1 MIVIIVILIIAA
13 ALAIYFIQGKSY
25 EKSINSQVES
35 LGGQVIS
42 IERTIVDNGPFFIRG
57 KGNSIYRFEY
67 TIDDERK
74 EGWVRFVSLLGPDW
88 KM

>member
-42 IERTIVDNGPFFIRG
+42 I
-57 KGNSIYRFEY
+57 
-67 TIDDERK
+67 
-74 EGWVRFVSLLGPDW
+74 
-88 KM
+88 